1 MLIYTV
7 YKRCDNYAD
16 EPCCEWG
23 HCEPD
28 INGHDVEIANCA
40 HCGAELIA
48 QDGCW
53 YHYSQLEAVE
63 RGDALGESQDY
74 VTDK

>member
-7 YKRCDNYAD
+7 CKRCDNYAD

-40 HCGAELIA
+40 HCGAELI
-48 QDGCW
+48 
-53 YHYSQLEAVE
+53 S
-63 RGDALGESQDY
+63 
-74 VTDK
+74 